1 MIYATLNIT
10 CIIISGDDFMSDE
23 FIITPK
29 DEESVQ
35 ISIRIEKRIRDS
47 FDEIAKKS
55 GRSRNELINLALD
68 YALKNARLVD

>member
-1 MIYATLNIT
+1 MILG
-10 CIIISGDDFMSDE
+10 GDTIKDN

-35 ISIRIEKRIRDS
+35 LSIRIEKRIRDS
-47 FDEIAKKS
+47 FDELAKKS

-68 YALKNARLVD
+68 YALKNATLIE